1 MTRAVLVTG
10 GAGYVGSHVCKA
22 LHQAGLLPVTLDN
35 LATGHRWAVKW
46 GPLEVGDVRNQDF
59 VVDLMTRHKVTA
71 VLHFAAASL
80 VGESA
85 AKPAEYYDNN
95 VLGAL
100 SLVGAM
106 RRCNV
111 ERIVF
116 SSTCAIYGVPE
127 ALPIREDE
135 PARPIN
141 VYGRTKL
148 SVEHFLGDVAATG
161 AIRAVLLRYFNAA
174 GADSDGEIGEGH
186 DPESHLVPLAIQA
199 ALEPTKPLSVFGSD
213 YPTADGTCERDYIH
227 VEDLAE
233 AHLRAL
239 DFLDRN
245 PGAHA
250 FNLGT
255 GQPVSVRQVLSAVER
270 VVGSRPATIDAP
282 RRIGDPPRLFAA
294 PERAK
299 SELGWT
305 PVRSDIE
312 QIVATAVRWHRKP
325 DRNEIHPV
333 REQMIGQL
341 GSRSSVSEI

>member
-1 MTRAVLVTG
+1 MTSAVLVTG

-22 LHQAGLLPVTLDN
+22 LHRAGLLPVTLDN

-46 GPLEVGDVRNQDF
+46 GPLEVGDIRNQDF
-59 VVDLMTRHKVTA
+59 VAETIARHKVTA

-95 VLGAL
+95 VLGTV

-106 RRCNV
+106 RRCKV

-127 ALPIREDE
+127 RLPIVEDE
-135 PARPIN
+135 TPRPIN

-148 SVEHFLGDVAATG
+148 AVEHFLSDVAATG
-161 AIRAVLLRYFNAA
+161 AIRAALLRYFNAA
-174 GADSDGEIGEGH
+174 GADSDAEIGEGH

-199 ALEPTKPLSVFGSD
+199 ALDPGKPLSVFGSD

-239 DFLDRN
+239 TYLEQN
-245 PGAHA
+245 QGSHA

-255 GQPVSVRQVLSAVER
+255 GNPVSVTQVLDAVGR
-270 VVGSRPATIDAP
+270 AVGTKPATVAAP
-282 RRIGDPPRLFAA
+282 RRAGDPPRLFAA
-294 PERAK
+294 PQRALR
-299 SELGWT
+299 ELGWA
-305 PVRSDIE
+305 PGHSDIDR
-312 QIVATAVRWHRKP
+312 IVTTAVRWHRKP
-325 DRNEIHPV
+325 KAN
-333 REQMIGQL
+333 
-341 GSRSSVSEI
+341 